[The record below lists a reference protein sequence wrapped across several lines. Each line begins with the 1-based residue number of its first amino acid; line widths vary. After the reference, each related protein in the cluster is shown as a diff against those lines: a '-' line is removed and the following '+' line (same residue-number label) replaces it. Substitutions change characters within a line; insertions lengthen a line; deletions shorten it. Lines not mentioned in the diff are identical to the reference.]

1 MGDALFDSLF
11 AALEAAPDQLDL
23 RLQVARLLLDRG
35 RAQEAAEQAG
45 VALQQQPTNAEALAL
60 LSEAGDS
67 LRTPPATQASAEG
80 VDAPADGFDWSQA
93 EQDVGT
99 GTGKGSGADIPPPF
113 VSGDPDVITPG
124 SDDVDP
130 VIDISKE
137 VVTLDDVGGLD
148 LVKKRLRESFLEPM
162 KNPELAKA
170 FGKTL
175 RGGLLLYGPPGC
187 GKTYMARAIAGE
199 LGASF
204 LTASIADVM
213 GTHFGETEKN
223 LKALFD
229 RARDH
234 APAVLFLDEIDAL
247 GARRSSIGT
256 GWSGMRAIVNQL
268 LMELDSMSGDN
279 DGLFVLA
286 ATNAPWEVDNALL
299 RPGRFDR
306 MLLVLPPDVP
316 AREAILRHHFERRP
330 IAGIDLGK
338 IVKLTDQFSGA
349 DLEHVVATAAE
360 KAMIRSLAA
369 GSIDPIG
376 MADVHAAL
384 TEIKPSTGSWMQG
397 AKNVVTFS
405 NADGRYDEL
414 GEHLKAI
421 GIL

>member
-1 MGDALFDSLF
+1 MSDALFDSLF
-11 AALEAAPDQLDL
+11 AALEAQPQQLDL

-35 RAQEAAEQAG
+35 RAQEAAEQAAT
-45 VALQQQPTNAEALAL
+45 ALEQDPANAEALAL
-60 LSEAGDS
+60 LSEAGTTM
-67 LRTPPATQASAEG
+67 RTPGPPAP
-80 VDAPADGFDWSQA
+80 PAADDGSGTGDFDWTQA
-93 EQDVGT
+93 EQDL
-99 GTGKGSGADIPPPF
+99 GKDVPAPF
-113 VSGDPDVITPG
+113 VTGAAEPVVTG
-124 SDDVDP
+124 GDDVEP
-130 VIDISKE
+130 VIDISKD

-162 KNPELAKA
+162 KNPELAQA

-223 LKALFD
+223 IKALFD

-234 APAVLFLDEIDAL
+234 TPAVLFLDEVDAI

-306 MLLVLPPDVP
+306 MLLVLPPDEP

-330 IAGIDLGK
+330 IAGIDLRK
-338 IVKLTDQFSGA
+338 VVALTAGFSGA
-349 DLEHVVATAAE
+349 DLEHLVATSAE
-360 KAMIRSLAA
+360 KAMIRSMEI
-369 GSIDPIG
+369 GSVDPIS
-376 MADVHAAL
+376 MSDVNSAL
-384 TEIKPSTGSWMQG
+384 AEIKPSTGPWLQG
-397 AKNVVTFS
+397 AKNVVSFS

-414 GEHLKAI
+414 AEHLTSV

>member
-1 MGDALFDSLF
+1 MSDALFDSLF
-11 AALEAAPDQLDL
+11 AALEAAPEQLDL
-23 RLQVARLLLDRG
+23 RLQVARLLLDHG
-35 RAQEAAEQAG
+35 RAAEAAEQAAI
-45 VALQQQPTNAEALAL
+45 ALRQQPGNTEALAL
-60 LSEAGDS
+60 LSEAGAGM
-67 LRTPPATQASAEG
+67 RTPPPPPPPEQQAPGRPAHSAEFDWTQAESELG
-80 VDAPADGFDWSQA
+80 I
-93 EQDVGT
+93 DV
-99 GTGKGSGADIPPPF
+99 PPPF
-113 VSGDPDVITPG
+113 VSGDPDLIVPG
-124 SDDVDP
+124 GDEVEP
-130 VIDISKE
+130 VIDIEKE

-148 LVKKRLRESFLEPM
+148 QVKKRLRESFLEPM

-187 GKTYMARAIAGE
+187 GKTYIARAIAGE
-199 LGASF
+199 LGAAF

-213 GTHFGETEKN
+213 GSHFGETEKN
-223 LKALFD
+223 LQALFM
-229 RARDH
+229 RARRNV
-234 APAVLFLDEIDAL
+234 PAVLFLDEIDAL

-279 DGLFVLA
+279 DGLFILA

-330 IAGIDLGK
+330 IAGIDLPQV
-338 IVKLTDQFSGA
+338 VKLTDRFSGA
-349 DLEHVVATAAE
+349 DLEHLVSSAAE
-360 KAMIRSLAA
+360 KAMIRSLAS

-384 TEIKPSTGSWMQG
+384 AEITPSTGPWLQG

-414 GEHLKAI
+414 GEHLKAV
-421 GIL
+421 GML